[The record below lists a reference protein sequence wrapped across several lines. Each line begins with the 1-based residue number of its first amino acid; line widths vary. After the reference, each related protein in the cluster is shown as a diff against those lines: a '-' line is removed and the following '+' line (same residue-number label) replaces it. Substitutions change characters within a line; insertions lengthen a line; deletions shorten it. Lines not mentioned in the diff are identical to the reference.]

1 MQFHNFNK
9 FTKSVKFN
17 SARYEYG
24 VKEENRLLVPLQQF
38 FNDDTLRPMPDGS
51 KFDFVGEGKF
61 IELKSRTCKRT
72 TYDTT
77 CIGVTKIDYAKQHS
91 HQYDFYFVFQFID
104 ESIWYW
110 KYNPEQ
116 PLTDD
121 NIYNIPHYFIP
132 ITYLTPMNQ
141 GTNIFLKVIDSNDTT
156 TSSKII

>member
-51 KFDFVGEGKF
+51 KFDYRGKGKF

-77 CIGVTKIDYAKQHS
+77 CIGVTKIEYAKQHF
-91 HQYDFYFVFQFID
+91 HQSDFFFVFQFID
-104 ESIWYW
+104 GEIWYW

-116 PLTDD
+116 PLSYHH
-121 NIYNIPHYFIP
+121 ICNIPHYFIP
-132 ITYLTPMNQ
+132 ISYLLPIKT
-141 GTNIFLKVIDSNDTT
+141 I
-156 TSSKII
+156 SK